1 MIGKTNLCKT
11 HLVLD
16 GSVDLVEGGHS
27 SKLLGDL
34 LIVGPLLGVLT
45 KLVLEVLEVLSPL
58 LHLLGELGL
67 QLGGLLGVV
76 DLQVEVDAGGDD
88 NELQWHNRAD
98 LEGKRGETSNQNFQ
112 LGSLPRSA
120 WRAILVKAP
129 ASMFSLEVS
138 TDLPISGWQLM
149 LESGEIL
156 H

>member
-1 MIGKTNLCKT
+1 MNEECIPSPILPLMFLIRKTNLSKT

-16 GSVDLVEGGHS
+16 GSVDLIEGGHS

-88 NELQWHNRAD
+88 NELGITGQI
-98 LEGKRGETSNQNFQ
+98 
-112 LGSLPRSA
+112 
-120 WRAILVKAP
+120 WRANVEKPPTKI
-129 ASMFSLEVS
+129 FSLEVS
-138 TDLPISGWQLM
+138 PDELGGQSW
-149 LESGEIL
+149 
-156 H
+156 

>member
-1 MIGKTNLCKT
+1 MYSNILRGIFLIRKTNLSKT

-16 GSVDLVEGGHS
+16 GSIDLVEGGHS

-98 LEGKRGETSNQNFQ
+98 LEGKRGETSNQNIQ
-112 LGSLPRSA
+112 LGSLPR
-120 WRAILVKAP
+120 
-129 ASMFSLEVS
+129 
-138 TDLPISGWQLM
+138 
-149 LESGEIL
+149 
-156 H
+156 

>member
-1 MIGKTNLCKT
+1 MLSKT

-16 GSVDLVEGGHS
+16 GSVDLVQGGHS

-88 NELQWHNRAD
+88 NELQWQNRAD
-98 LEGKRGETSNQNFQ
+98 LEGKRGETSNQN
-112 LGSLPRSA
+112 S
-120 WRAILVKAP
+120 
-129 ASMFSLEVS
+129 FSLEVS
-138 TDLPISGWQLM
+138 PDELG
-149 LESGEIL
+149 ESSSL
-156 H
+156 NV

>member
-1 MIGKTNLCKT
+1 MKNVSHNHILAKT

-98 LEGKRGETSNQNFQ
+98 LEGKRGETSNQNIQ
-112 LGSLPRSA
+112 LGSLPR
-120 WRAILVKAP
+120 
-129 ASMFSLEVS
+129 
-138 TDLPISGWQLM
+138 
-149 LESGEIL
+149 
-156 H
+156 

>member
-1 MIGKTNLCKT
+1 MFTSVEARTNMNEECIPSPILRGIFLIRKTNLSKT

-98 LEGKRGETSNQNFQ
+98 LEGKRGETPNQNIQ
-112 LGSLPRSA
+112 LGGQS
-120 WRAILVKAP
+120 W
-129 ASMFSLEVS
+129 
-138 TDLPISGWQLM
+138 
-149 LESGEIL
+149 
-156 H
+156 

>member
-1 MIGKTNLCKT
+1 MYSNILRGILLIRKTNLSKT

-98 LEGKRGETSNQNFQ
+98 LEGKRGETSNQNIQ
-112 LGSLPRSA
+112 LGSLPR
-120 WRAILVKAP
+120 
-129 ASMFSLEVS
+129 
-138 TDLPISGWQLM
+138 
-149 LESGEIL
+149 
-156 H
+156 